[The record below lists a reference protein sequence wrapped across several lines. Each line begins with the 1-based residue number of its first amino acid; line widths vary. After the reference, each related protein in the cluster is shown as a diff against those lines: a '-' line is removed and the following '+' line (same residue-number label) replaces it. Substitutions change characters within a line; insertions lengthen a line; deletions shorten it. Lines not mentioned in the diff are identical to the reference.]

1 MKAVLKLG
9 GFAFDPELTT
19 GKIERY
25 ADIIRRFSRK
35 NQLVVVTGGGV
46 TARKYIAAARKL
58 GASETFCDQIGI
70 YVSRLNAQL
79 FARALG
85 DAAFPEIPDR
95 LETLPTSAM
104 SGLVVVLGGL
114 QPGQSTNAV
123 AALAAEAI
131 NADLLISATD
141 VEGVYT
147 ADPHK
152 YPRAKKLDRVTPEDL
167 MRILSSEGVWAGEY
181 ALMDPIAIRI
191 IRRSKIPVTVIDGR
205 DPLNLEKVLRSKN
218 VGTRIVH
225 DKE

>member
-25 ADIIRRFSRK
+25 ADIIRRFYRK

-46 TARKYIAAARKL
+46 TARKYIAAVRKL

-147 ADPHK
+147 ADPRK

-205 DPLNLEKVLRSKN
+205 DPLNLEKVLRGKN

>member
-9 GFAFDPELTT
+9 GFAFDPELTID
-19 GKIERY
+19 KLERY
-25 ADIIRRFSRK
+25 ADIIRRFHRK
-35 NQLVVVTGGGV
+35 NRLVVVTGGGAI
-46 TARKYIAAARKL
+46 ARKYIAAARKL

-79 FARALG
+79 FMKAVG
-85 DAAFPEIPDR
+85 DAAFPEIPER
-95 LETLPTSAM
+95 LETLLTWAM

-131 NADLLISATD
+131 NADLLITATD

-147 ADPHK
+147 ADPRK

-167 MRILSSEGVWAGEY
+167 MRILSSEGVRAGEY
-181 ALMDPIAIRI
+181 ALMDPVAIRI
-191 IRRSKIPVTVIDGR
+191 IGRSKIPATVIDGR
-205 DPLNLEKVLRSKN
+205 NPSNLERVLRGKN

-225 DKE
+225 DEE